1 MQETELGFE
10 PTQAACRAQPSPLGL
25 KGGGAC
31 VGILMPRR
39 HLARPAGT
47 SGGQAWRGSS
57 WNLEGREAKATAKSL
72 PAHRKGPARSHSAP
86 NVNSVAVKED
96 YLSAT
101 TLKIY
106 FVFLLNYK

>member
-1 MQETELGFE
+1 M
-10 PTQAACRAQPSPLGL
+10 GL

-31 VGILMPRR
+31 VGILMPRAQA
-39 HLARPAGT
+39 LPVVT
-47 SGGQAWRGSS
+47 AWRGSS

-72 PAHRKGPARSHSAP
+72 PAHLNGPAWSHSAP